1 MMNMKKLF
9 AKAETFLNS
18 DKRKRKE
25 KKKCL
30 KHVLKKLR
38 KQEEKLNA
46 RLQNESDEQVIDKLN
61 RKIALVHAQR
71 KKGLALMKEL
81 MEKKKS
87 G

>member
-1 MMNMKKLF
+1 MKIKKLF
-9 AKAETFLNS
+9 AKAESFLNS

-30 KHVLKKLR
+30 RHVLKKLR
-38 KQEEKLNA
+38 KQEEKLNV
-46 RLQNESDEQVIDKLN
+46 RLQNESDEHAIDKLN

-71 KKGLALMKEL
+71 KKGLTLMKEL

-87 G
+87 

>member
-1 MMNMKKLF
+1 MKKLF
-9 AKAETFLNS
+9 AKAEAFLNS

-38 KQEEKLNA
+38 KQEEKFNA
-46 RLQNESDEQVIDKLN
+46 QLQNETAQKVIDKLN

-71 KKGLALMKEL
+71 KKGLALMKQL
-81 MEKKKS
+81 MDKKRS
-87 G
+87 

>member
-1 MMNMKKLF
+1 MNMKKLF
-9 AKAETFLNS
+9 AKAENFLNS

-38 KQEEKLNA
+38 KQEEKFNA
-46 RLQNESDEQVIDKLN
+46 RLQDETDQAVIDKLN
-61 RKIALVHAQR
+61 KKIALVHAQR

-81 MEKKKS
+81 REKKKPAQ
-87 G
+87 

>member
-1 MMNMKKLF
+1 MNMKKLF

>member
-1 MMNMKKLF
+1 MNMKKLF
-9 AKAETFLNS
+9 AKAESFLNS

-46 RLQNESDEQVIDKLN
+46 RLQNETDQEEIDKLN
-61 RKIALVHAQR
+61 KKIALMHAQR

-81 MEKKKS
+81 KEKKKS
-87 G
+87 A

>member
-1 MMNMKKLF
+1 MNIKKLF
-9 AKAETFLNS
+9 AKADTFLNS

>member
-1 MMNMKKLF
+1 MDMKKLF
-9 AKAETFLNS
+9 AKAETFLS
-18 DKRKRKE
+18 SGKRKRKE

-46 RLQNESDEQVIDKLN
+46 HLQYETDQKVIDKLN
-61 RKIALVHAQR
+61 RKISLVHAQR

-81 MEKKKS
+81 MEKKKPAQ
-87 G
+87 

>member
-1 MMNMKKLF
+1 MKMKKLF
-9 AKAETFLNS
+9 ANAEIFLNS

-30 KHVLKKLR
+30 KHVIKKLR

-46 RLQNESDEQVIDKLN
+46 HLQNETDKDVIENLN
-61 RKIALVHAQR
+61 RKITLVHAQR
-71 KKGLALMKEL
+71 KKGLALMKKL

-87 G
+87 

>member
-1 MMNMKKLF
+1 MKKLF
-9 AKAETFLNS
+9 AKAEAFLNS

-38 KQEEKLNA
+38 KHEEKLNA
-46 RLQNESDEQVIDKLN
+46 RLQNETEQKVIDKLN

-71 KKGLALMKEL
+71 KKGLALMKQL
-81 MEKKKS
+81 MEKKRS
-87 G
+87 

>member
-1 MMNMKKLF
+1 MNVKKLF
-9 AKAETFLNS
+9 AKAESFLNS
-18 DKRKRKE
+18 DKRKCKE

-38 KQEEKLNA
+38 KQEEKFNA
-46 RLQNESDEQVIDKLN
+46 RLQDETDQAMIDKFN
-61 RKIALVHAQR
+61 RKIALVRAQR

-87 G
+87 AQ